1 MISVFGLAIS
11 VDDFSGIF
19 IASLIVIYLVYALVT
34 PEKL

>member
-1 MISVFGLAIS
+1 MIPLFGLAIS

-19 IASLIVIYLVYALVT
+19 IAGLIVAYLVYALVL

>member
-1 MISVFGLAIS
+1 MIPIFGLGIS

-19 IASLIVIYLVYALVT
+19 IAGLITLYLVYALVS